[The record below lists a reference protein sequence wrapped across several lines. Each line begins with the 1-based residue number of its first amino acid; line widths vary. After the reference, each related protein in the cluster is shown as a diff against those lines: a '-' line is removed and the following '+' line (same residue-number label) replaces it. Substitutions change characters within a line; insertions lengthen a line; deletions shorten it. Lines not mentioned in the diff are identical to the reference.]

1 MVMIFLDI
9 RFDLIPILL
18 NMVDAKPT
26 GYASSGVGAQLGV
39 VLTINKVLDM
49 VDAKPTGY
57 ASSGVGAQLGG
68 TVRHG

>member
-1 MVMIFLDI
+1 
-9 RFDLIPILL
+9 
-18 NMVDAKPT
+18 
-26 GYASSGVGAQLGV
+26 
-39 VLTINKVLDM
+39 M